1 MKKVLTGIDI
11 GSDLI
16 KIVVTEVY
24 ENHFYTL
31 AATNVHTSGVKKG
44 LITDSLAVIDS
55 LKEGLKEIKEMLGIQ
70 ITKAIITI
78 PSNDRELSITSGE
91 AEIMGEEADRNSN
104 GYSSLLTRCDNS

>member
-31 AATNVHTSGVKKG
+31 AATNVHTSGVKKRVNHG
-44 LITDSLAVIDS
+44 FF
-55 LKEGLKEIKEMLGIQ
+55 G
-70 ITKAIITI
+70 
-78 PSNDRELSITSGE
+78 RH
-91 AEIMGEEADRNSN
+91 R
-104 GYSSLLTRCDNS
+104 

>member
-70 ITKAIITI
+70 LPKRLLRFPQTTVNF
-78 PSNDRELSITSGE
+78 PSHPEKQNYGRRG
-91 AEIMGEEADRNSN
+91 RP
-104 GYSSLLTRCDNS
+104 